1 MFGPLNQSIVGKAQD
16 KGILELHTHDFR
28 ENATNKQR
36 HVDDMPYGGGQ
47 GMLLMPQPIFDTMDK
62 IPQKPEKPARVIL
75 LDPAGKNL
83 TKNGRRIISRR
94 AINFYL
100 RTL

>member
-36 HVDDMPYGGGQ
+36 HVDDMHSQ
-47 GMLLMPQPIFDTMDK
+47 DRK
-62 IPQKPEKPARVIL
+62 SVV
-75 LDPAGKNL
+75 
-83 TKNGRRIISRR
+83 
-94 AINFYL
+94 
-100 RTL
+100 